1 MIMGTRSPAM
11 MFINPLRAFFLAFAA
26 SLGWALGELL
36 PRLFVV
42 ALLVGLALLYF
53 NGSGRFPF

>member
-1 MIMGTRSPAM
+1 MVIRLVAM
-11 MFINPLRAFFLAFAA
+11 MSINPLRAFFLAFAA
-26 SLGWALGELL
+26 SFGWALGELL

-53 NGSGRFPF
+53 NGSGRFSF

>member
-1 MIMGTRSPAM
+1 MTSIK
-11 MFINPLRAFFLAFAA
+11 PLRAFFLAFAA